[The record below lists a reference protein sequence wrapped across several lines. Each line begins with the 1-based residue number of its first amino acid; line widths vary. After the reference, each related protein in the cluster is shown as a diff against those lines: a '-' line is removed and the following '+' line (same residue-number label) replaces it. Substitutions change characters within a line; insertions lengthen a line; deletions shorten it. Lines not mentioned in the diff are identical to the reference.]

1 MAQEPAAW
9 HHGTMKKYKGKQKYL
24 DPEVVR
30 MISNMEIRARLVV
43 EGFISGL
50 HKSPYQ
56 GFSVEFAE
64 HREYV
69 PGDELKH
76 IDWRVFGKS
85 DRFYIKLYEEDTNLK
100 CYILLDVSH
109 SMSYSSD
116 EISKFDYGANLAG
129 ALTYLMLNQLDSVGL
144 LTFDENIRKYIPP
157 RSSARH
163 LKIILNELEKT
174 KTGNPT
180 KVSHIFHD
188 FAERIKKRGL
198 IIVISDLLDDP
209 DEIMT
214 SLQHF
219 RHKKHEVI
227 VFHLLDNNELTFP
240 FERLT
245 LFKGLEDEMEIL
257 TEPHALRR
265 TYIAHLETFLNR
277 LRKGCRDGKIDYN
290 LINTRESYAKALTRY
305 LATRQRT
312 S

>member
-1 MAQEPAAW
+1 
-9 HHGTMKKYKGKQKYL
+9 MKKYKGKQKYL

-100 CYILLDVSH
+100 CYVLLDVSQ

-116 EISKFDYGANLAG
+116 GISKFEYGANLAG

-157 RSSARH
+157 RSSPRH

-174 KTGNPT
+174 ETGNPT
-180 KVSHIFHD
+180 RVSHIFHD

-209 DEIMT
+209 NEIMT

-227 VFHLLDNNELTFP
+227 VFHLLDSNELTFP

-245 LFKGLEDEMEIL
+245 LFRGLEDRTEIL

-265 TYIAHLETFLNR
+265 TYISHLEEFLNR
-277 LRKGCRDGKIDYN
+277 LRKGCRDGNIDYN

-305 LATRQRT
+305 LAARQRA